1 MKNTNPFTAIAF
13 VALLLAG
20 NILFSGQ
27 LMALETQRKT
37 LHDFVVYDIFGDKF
51 DLSNLKGK
59 KVMVVNTAS
68 RCGLTRQFQ
77 ELEELYRTYQ
87 DRGFVVIGFPANNF
101 MNQEPGTN
109 EEILE
114 FCQQNFGVTF
124 PMMSKISVRG
134 DDMAPVYQWLTQK
147 SLNGVMDAPVAW
159 NFQKFLIDEEG
170 LLVEMIPPREKPDS
184 ERVIRWIENK

>member
-1 MKNTNPFTAIAF
+1 MKNLNLLAAIAC
-13 VALLLAG
+13 VSVLLAG
-20 NILFSGQ
+20 NILFPGQ
-27 LMALETQRKT
+27 LMARENQRKT
-37 LHDFVVYDIFGDKF
+37 LHDFVVADIFGDKF
-51 DLSNLKGK
+51 DLSALKGK

-68 RCGLTRQFQ
+68 RCGLTPQFQ

-109 EEILE
+109 EEILA

-170 LLVEMIPPREKPDS
+170 QLVKMIPPREKPDS
-184 ERVIRWIENK
+184 ERVIRWIENR